1 MKKIMGIFI
10 SILLGSVYVMAAP
23 VTHPTTNAAVTR
35 PQTNVTVSRPKTAP
49 AVVTH
54 LPTFSTVE
62 RLTTNVV
69 VTHPATPGSTTEAVQ
84 AGTAVTQVATSSA
97 ATIPAA
103 KPAKQGV
110 DNTKPSMMSTYQ
122 PKQAKDLKAAKLG
135 KTDGLGNKD
144 NRAEKDAAAASL
156 QVPKAKEASM
166 ESIQQMQNT
175 SGSNL
180 KSKLADAFGK

>member
-10 SILLGSVYVMAAP
+10 GILMCSAYIVGAP
-23 VTHPTTNAAVTR
+23 VTQTTVPSTHPKTSVTVFRPTTKPSGVTR
-35 PQTNVTVSRPKTAP
+35 
-49 AVVTH
+49 
-54 LPTFSTVE
+54 LPTFSTVSHPK
-62 RLTTNVV
+62 TT
-69 VTHPATPGSTTEAVQ
+69 VTVTRPATPGSTTETVQ

-97 ATIPAA
+97 ATVPAA